1 MSSKRSSRPLPV
13 LLTKCTATSTHG
25 VEAALA
31 LAEASEAHAAERA
44 ENLHTILET
53 MADGVIVYDRRCYLL
68 QINRAYRE
76 LLALDHAPAGY
87 ESLPARERLRL
98 LDMRDATTGAPLP
111 FDKSPAGRALKGG
124 EVVTGQRADVRLRAF
139 DGRELEVTISA
150 APLRDREGHVVGAV
164 CVLHDQTERNRLAR
178 EREAA
183 RADELAAREAGRRL
197 EEFLAIAA
205 HDLRAP
211 LGAVVG
217 FLDLAERQTE
227 RLAAMVQEAHPELVP
242 RADAVGARLHDAAEG
257 AERLTRLLALLFDT
271 AALRAGKLELHR
283 APLDLVAL
291 VRAQVAGLRIA
302 APERTIRLHLP
313 ASGEHIV
320 VEADADR
327 IGQVVANYLTNAL
340 KYSPPDRPVEVRVAA
355 HGGRARVIVCD
366 QGPGIPT
373 EEQARVWELFHRAP
387 GATAH
392 GTTPGGTPRKTPGGV
407 HTGSLGL
414 GLHICKA
421 IIRAHGGQVGVK
433 STLGE
438 GSTFWFTLPL
448 A

>member
-1 MSSKRSSRPLPV
+1 
-13 LLTKCTATSTHG
+13 
-25 VEAALA
+25 VEVALA
-31 LAEASEAHAAERA
+31 LAEASEAHAAERT

-53 MADGVIVYDRRCYLL
+53 MADGVIVYDRRCYPL

-98 LDMRDATTGAPLP
+98 LDMRDATTGASLP

-124 EVVTGQRADVRLRAF
+124 EVVTGQRADVCLRAF
-139 DGRELEVTISA
+139 DGRKLEVTISA
-150 APLRDREGHVVGAV
+150 APLRDREGHIVGAV

-227 RLAAMVQEAHPELVP
+227 RLAAVVQESHPELVP

-257 AERLTRLLALLFDT
+257 AERLTRLLTLLFDT

-302 APERTIRLHLP
+302 APERTIRLHLQ
-313 ASGEHIV
+313 ASGEHVV

-340 KYSPPDRPVEVRVAA
+340 KYSPRDRPVEVRVAA

-392 GTTPGGTPRKTPGGV
+392 GTTPGGTPRSTPGGV

>member
-13 LLTKCTATSTHG
+13 LLTKRTATSTHG
-25 VEAALA
+25 
-31 LAEASEAHAAERA
+31 AERT

-53 MADGVIVYDRRCYLL
+53 MADGVIVYDRRCHPL
-68 QINRAYRE
+68 QINRAYRK

-87 ESLPARERLRL
+87 EFLPARERLRL

-111 FDKSPAGRALKGG
+111 FEESPAGRALKGG

-205 HDLRAP
+205 HDLRTP
-211 LGAVVG
+211 LAAVVG
-217 FLDLAERQTE
+217 FLDLAERQTT
-227 RLAAMVQEAHPELVP
+227 RLATAGQQEWPALARQVAGVRDRLE
-242 RADAVGARLHDAAEG
+242 DASQG
-257 AERLTRLLALLFDT
+257 AERVVRLLARLFDT
-271 AALRAGKLELHR
+271 ATIRAGMLELRR
-283 APLDLVAL
+283 APCDLAAL
-291 VRAQVAGLRIA
+291 VHEQVAGLRIA
-302 APERTIRLHLP
+302 APEPTIRLHLP

-340 KYSPPDRPVEVRVAA
+340 KYSPPDRAVEVRVAA
-355 HGGRARVIVCD
+355 HGGQARVIVCD

-392 GTTPGGTPRKTPGGV
+392 GTTPGGV

>member
-1 MSSKRSSRPLPV
+1 V
-13 LLTKCTATSTHG
+13 LLTKRTVTSTHG
-25 VEAALA
+25 VKAALA
-31 LAEASEAHAAERA
+31 LAEAREAREAREAHAAERA

-53 MADGVIVYDRRCYLL
+53 MADGVIVYDRRCHPL
-68 QINRAYRE
+68 QINRAYRA
-76 LLALDHAPAGY
+76 LLALNHAPAGY

-98 LDMRDATTGAPLP
+98 LDMRDATRGAPLP
-111 FDKSPAGRALKGG
+111 FDESPAGRALKGG

-150 APLRDREGHVVGAV
+150 APLRDREGHIVGAV

-178 EREAA
+178 EQEAA

-205 HDLRAP
+205 HDLRTP

-217 FLDLAERQTE
+217 FLDLAERQTT
-227 RLAAMVQEAHPELVP
+227 RLATAGQQEWPALARQVAGVRDRLE
-242 RADAVGARLHDAAEG
+242 DASQG
-257 AERLTRLLALLFDT
+257 AERVVRLLARLFDT
-271 AALRAGKLELHR
+271 ATIRAGMLELRR
-283 APLDLVAL
+283 APCDLAAL
-291 VRAQVAGLRIA
+291 VHEQAAGLRIA

-392 GTTPGGTPRKTPGGV
+392 GTTPGGTPRSTPGRV

-414 GLHICKA
+414 GLYICKA

>member
-53 MADGVIVYDRRCYLL
+53 MADGVIVYDRRCYPL

-87 ESLPARERLRL
+87 ESLPARERLHL

-150 APLRDREGHVVGAV
+150 APLRDWEGNVVGAV

-227 RLAAMVQEAHPELVP
+227 RLAAVVQEAHPELVP

-271 AALRAGKLELHR
+271 AVLRAGKLELHR

-320 VEADADR
+320 VEVDADR

-392 GTTPGGTPRKTPGGV
+392 GTTPGGTPRSTPGGV

-414 GLHICKA
+414 GLHISKA
-421 IIRAHGGQVGVK
+421 IIRVHGGQVGVK